1 MKIIE
6 KIKFKVKK
14 KKVREIKLFGISII
28 RYKLIKYKNRFFK
41 NKLFFLPIN
50 YHKKSKQVFYLKI
63 NRNDDIA
70 YSIFQQ
76 WIDIVHYI
84 NAEYYILCDKD
95 DIKQQIYK
103 RINFHDYDIKF
114 IKSDY
119 VCLKNIVKQLT
130 NKIWF
135 NAGCAHLTTFKHSQN
150 KYNSFWNID
159 ADDTLFCV
167 DNKKMSK
174 ILVAISDYAEKNNI
188 ACFSLDMWKTITNNE
203 HWSFGITYVNNKI
216 DWLKVINNKLNEKEY
231 EKEKNNWNI
240 DWFFTYLK
248 KVTNYR
254 IETFYIENLK
264 FIHYG
269 NFLVQP
275 VGAYFYQWKNGNL
288 MLPNI
293 TNVFNVAND
302 KIKRLAI
309 PDEIIKFDYNISE
322 QEDFQYIN
330 SKGNG

>member
-41 NKLFFLPIN
+41 NKLFFLAIN

-150 KYNSFWNID
+150 KYNSFWNI
-159 ADDTLFCV
+159 
-167 DNKKMSK
+167 N
-174 ILVAISDYAEKNNI
+174 Y
-188 ACFSLDMWKTITNNE
+188 
-203 HWSFGITYVNNKI
+203 
-216 DWLKVINNKLNEKEY
+216 
-231 EKEKNNWNI
+231 NI
-240 DWFFTYLK
+240 DF
-248 KVTNYR
+248 
-254 IETFYIENLK
+254 
-264 FIHYG
+264 
-269 NFLVQP
+269 
-275 VGAYFYQWKNGNL
+275 
-288 MLPNI
+288 
-293 TNVFNVAND
+293 
-302 KIKRLAI
+302 
-309 PDEIIKFDYNISE
+309 
-322 QEDFQYIN
+322 N
-330 SKGNG
+330 SK